1 MTFLHEVMDALRLI
15 VLSFGRALKK
25 GIVDHDGIEHAGYLA
40 YLSMLSIF
48 PFLVLVVVALGYFGE
63 GEVGSA
69 FIQQLFNHLPPK
81 AVAALK
87 PRIEEISA
95 GPPDGLVALSIAG
108 AVWTASSTVEG
119 LRTVLNRAY
128 HVATPPAYIFRRL
141 LSVLQLIIF
150 ASIIISGLLLMVF
163 VPLVQLKLQQ
173 WFGWAAHMEGDV
185 GVSDVIFSFS
195 ALIMFLVVAN
205 LYYVLPNIRQSLAD
219 VVPGACVTV
228 ALWTGAAKVYT
239 YYLSTFNQV
248 NLIYGSL
255 GGIIAS
261 LIFFFIINLCLLL
274 GAELNYQLAVAFG
287 AKLEEKEH
295 VEEEGSPE

>member
-1 MTFLHEVMDALRLI
+1 M
-15 VLSFGRALKK
+15 RATLP
-25 GIVDHDGIEHAGYLA
+25 I
-40 YLSMLSIF
+40 S
-48 PFLVLVVVALGYFGE
+48 VLVVAALGYVGE
-63 GEVGSA
+63 GHVGSA
-69 FIQQLFNHLPPK
+69 FIQQLIDHLPPK
-81 AVAALK
+81 AVIALK

-95 GPPDGLVALSIAG
+95 GPPDGLVALSIVG

-128 HVATPPAYIFRRL
+128 HVSTPPAYIFRRL
-141 LSVLQLIIF
+141 LSIVQLLIF

-163 VPLVQLKLQQ
+163 VPLVQLKLQE
-173 WFGWAAHMEGDV
+173 WFGWPSHVEGDFRI
-185 GVSDVIFSFS
+185 GEMIFSFS
-195 ALIMFLVVAN
+195 ALLMFVVVAN
-205 LYYVLPNIRQSLAD
+205 IYYILPNIRQSLGD

-228 ALWTGAAKVYT
+228 GLWTGAVKIYT

-261 LIFFFIINLCLLL
+261 LIFFFIINLCLML

-287 AKLEEKEH
+287 NKLEEKEH
-295 VEEEGSPE
+295 VEEGNSPE